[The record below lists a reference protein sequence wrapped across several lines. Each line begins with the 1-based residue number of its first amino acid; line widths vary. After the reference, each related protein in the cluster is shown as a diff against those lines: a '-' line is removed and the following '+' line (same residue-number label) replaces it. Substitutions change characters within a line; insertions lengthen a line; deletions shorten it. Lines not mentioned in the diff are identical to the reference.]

1 MRSLEVRAERREGSN
16 PLGGTIDKLH
26 LIFYN
31 SGVRSL
37 GLYYVKT

>member
-1 MRSLEVRAERREGSN
+1 
-16 PLGGTIDKLH
+16 LGGTIDKLH
-26 LIFYN
+26 LICYN